1 MVVGRRRRFI
11 SFFHS
16 ILFGSF
22 LLWVGVCVRVF
33 NICIIN
39 RSILNIFSCVLSGD
53 VLEIPS
59 SVGGGGW
66 VGWGRRGG
74 RRRKMMAFCICR
86 AVT

>member
-1 MVVGRRRRFI
+1 MGGGGRKEKKVHKLLPFHFVWFFSSVGG
-11 SFFHS
+11 
-16 ILFGSF
+16 L
-22 LLWVGVCVRVF
+22 VVRVF

-66 VGWGRRGG
+66 VGWGRR
-74 RRRKMMAFCICR
+74 RRKMMAFCICR